1 MMELKVK
8 GVKCASSINKVQIFP
23 LIVTINIIITIIG
36 TFLKIT
42 SAITTCEK
50 V

>member
-1 MMELKVK
+1 MELKVK
-8 GVKCASSINKVQIFP
+8 GVKCASSINKVHIFP
-23 LIVTINIIITIIG
+23 LIVTIKIIITIIC

-42 SAITTCEK
+42 SAITTCKK